1 MKEVSGTALDLKT
14 FLDFVK
20 REGQPALAA
29 LLGNAFRL
37 LEDRGQL
44 NFQFDRSHGA
54 LIPMVKGA
62 ANFKQIQDLCLR
74 FFNKR
79 YDLNFSIG
87 NDPKLK
93 AKREREEKA
102 METVMANPKVQ
113 FILEQFGGKI
123 IKVEIMDKSE
133 D

>member
-1 MKEVSGTALDLKT
+1 
-14 FLDFVK
+14 
-20 REGQPALAA
+20 
-29 LLGNAFRL
+29 
-37 LEDRGQL
+37 
-44 NFQFDRSHGA
+44 
-54 LIPMVKGA
+54 MVKAA